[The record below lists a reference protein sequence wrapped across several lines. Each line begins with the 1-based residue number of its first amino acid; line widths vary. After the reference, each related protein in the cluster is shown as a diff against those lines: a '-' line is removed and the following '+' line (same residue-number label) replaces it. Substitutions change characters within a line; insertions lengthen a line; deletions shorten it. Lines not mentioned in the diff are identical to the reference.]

1 MQTKILFPAIAI
13 GTLFF
18 MAVYFIV
25 NPSYQKSI
33 QAKYYYETAEYKEA
47 YSLASEAFSMDVY
60 NRMASTIMAQSK
72 TSILYVDYI
81 NQAKEYM
88 LEINKIAMKDEIS
101 TADRA
106 RMKIMSEIVVQS
118 YVKLAPSVLTNKMLV
133 KNAAKH
139 HDEFEKLL
147 EKVTR

>member
-1 MQTKILFPAIAI
+1 MKSKFLFPLIAF
-13 GTLFF
+13 GMVGF
-18 MAVYFIV
+18 MLVYFII

-33 QAKYYYETAEYKEA
+33 QAKYYYEMAEYKEA
-47 YSLASEAFSMDVY
+47 YGLASEAFSMDVY

-72 TSILYVDYI
+72 TSILYEDYI

-106 RMKIMSEIVVQS
+106 RIKIMSEIVVES
-118 YVKLAPSVLTNKMLV
+118 YVKLAPSILTNKELV
-133 KNAAKH
+133 QNATKH

>member
-1 MQTKILFPAIAI
+1 MNGKFLFPLIAL
-13 GTLFF
+13 GTVGL
-18 MAVYFIV
+18 MLVYFIV

-33 QAKYYYETAEYKEA
+33 QAKYYFEISEYKEA
-47 YSLASEAFSMDVY
+47 YNLASEAFNLDVY

-81 NQAKEYM
+81 NQAKQYM
-88 LEINKIAMKDEIS
+88 LEINDIAKKEEIS

-106 RMKIMSEIVVQS
+106 RIKIMSEIVVDS
-118 YVKLAPSVLTNKMLV
+118 YVKLAPSIITDKKLV
-133 KNAAKH
+133 KNAANH

-147 EKVTR
+147 DKVTR